1 MTIGP
6 EAAGV
11 GARLVDDLR
20 NAGIPAA
27 IAFEERPLKAQLR
40 MADRS
45 GASYAA
51 IVGEREVASSTVIL
65 KRLSDGEQEQ
75 VPIGDVVN
83 WLSRTDWAA
92 ER

>member
-1 MTIGP
+1 
-6 EAAGV
+6 
-11 GARLVDDLR
+11 
-20 NAGIPAA
+20 
-27 IAFEERPLKAQLR
+27 

-45 GASYAA
+45 GAAYAA
-51 IVGEREVASSTVIL
+51 IVGEREVASATAIL

-83 WLSRTDWAA
+83 WLSRMDWDA